1 MALNDITR
9 PAVLQAIDEFRQIGR
24 DAFLSKYG
32 IGPSRGYDLEFEG
45 ALYDSKAIVGAAHG
59 YSGGRRRP
67 LRYNEFSGGAA
78 TVERL
83 LRNLGFSVVRVGL
96 QEVNEATSSE
106 DSSQFW
112 WVNNGQT
119 FAHEVDGNYLWSPTK
134 LSNGGRSQFYD
145 NMTRIQA
152 GDIVFAFAGGEIRAV
167 GVCTAPVVLAPR
179 PAEFGPIGEAWGREG
194 WRVPVEF
201 TRLSRG
207 LRPKNHM
214 DQLGPTLSDRY
225 SPIRA
230 DGNGNQGAYLAAL
243 PSEMADTLIGLLGQQ
258 WAELNVPLSRGERS
272 EGAPAQAADD
282 LVEREIHNRT
292 DLPET
297 ERLQLV
303 KARRGQGIYRQN
315 LERFENACRVTG
327 ARHSRH
333 LRASHIKPWRVCT
346 TFEKLDGN
354 NGLLL
359 SPHVD
364 HLFDQGFISFS
375 DDGRL
380 LVSATA
386 DPETLDVWG
395 IDLNGSYGPFRPEQ
409 LPYLEFHRDVV
420 FQQG

>member
-1 MALNDITR
+1 
-9 PAVLQAIDEFRQIGR
+9 
-24 DAFLSKYG
+24 
-32 IGPSRGYDLEFEG
+32 
-45 ALYDSKAIVGAAHG
+45 
-59 YSGGRRRP
+59 
-67 LRYNEFSGGAA
+67 
-78 TVERL
+78 
-83 LRNLGFSVVRVGL
+83 
-96 QEVNEATSSE
+96 
-106 DSSQFW
+106 
-112 WVNNGQT
+112 
-119 FAHEVDGNYLWSPTK
+119 
-134 LSNGGRSQFYD
+134 
-145 NMTRIQA
+145 MTRIQA
-152 GDIVFAFAGGEIRAV
+152 GDIVFAFAGGEVRAV

-207 LRPKNHM
+207 LRPKDHM
-214 DQLGPTLSDRY
+214 DQLGPTLPDRY

-243 PSEMADTLIGLLGQQ
+243 PRRMADTLIRLLGQQ
-258 WAELNVPLSRGERS
+258 WAELNVPLSSGERS
-272 EGAPAQAADD
+272 EGASAQAADD

-315 LERFENACRVTG
+315 LEGFERACRVTG
-327 ARHSRH
+327 ACHSRH
-333 LRASHIKPWRVCT
+333 LRASHIKPWPVCT
-346 TFEKLDGN
+346 PFEKLDGN

-380 LVSATA
+380 LVSTKA
-386 DPETLDVWG
+386 DPDTLEVWG
-395 IDLNGSYGPFRPEQ
+395 IDLNGTFGPFRPEQ
-409 LPYLEFHRDVV
+409 LPYLEFHRDKV